1 VPIPESTFLSET
13 LIFSMSLTLP
23 TNASF
28 KLTRRHLFRAAL
40 AGLIIHPQAEAVTPL
55 DSSLHVIVIGAGIS
69 GLAAARQLRNAGL
82 RVTVLEARDR
92 IGGRVSTI
100 RQAAF
105 ANVPFEAGAQFIH
118 GRQHASGEL
127 NPIWNLAV
135 TQNWPRVA
143 FGADPAETRRTGR
156 VVGNDTSIYTAF
168 TDFEDWMIDTKK
180 PSLSSGQTS
189 YSIGQAVSDWISD
202 QGLTTQ
208 QQSDLRAICQA
219 DIEEDQGA
227 ALSEISLLGFDE
239 DLGYDVGGDQILTGG
254 YDTLAQHLLT
264 SPTGLDVR
272 LSHQVQTVD
281 TRTRQCRVT
290 TNMGVFEG
298 DYVLC
303 TLPLGV
309 LQAGNVSFLPA
320 FSTAKQT
327 AISRMGMGTLD
338 KVTMR
343 FNRRFWPTATNWFLN
358 LKSSAP
364 WAGSF
369 TSAEWQT
376 GANLLIWWY
385 QGPEARTRQTTMT
398 DPQLRDAALAEVAAA
413 FPSANTNTLQA
424 YHVTR
429 WHTDPF
435 SRGTYSFPKVGA
447 AVSDFDALATREGAR
462 LYFAGE
468 ATHNQYWGTVHGAYL
483 SGQREA
489 ASILT
494 AARKESTRLR
504 IRQNGTSTLLEWD
517 SETRHTYQLQS
528 STNLSTWS
536 NEGSVINGNGTTN
549 QLVVTLPP
557 PKKFWRLVVGP

>member
-1 VPIPESTFLSET
+1 
-13 LIFSMSLTLP
+13 
-23 TNASF
+23 
-28 KLTRRHLFRAAL
+28 
-40 AGLIIHPQAEAVTPL
+40 
-55 DSSLHVIVIGAGIS
+55 
-69 GLAAARQLRNAGL
+69 
-82 RVTVLEARDR
+82 
-92 IGGRVSTI
+92 
-100 RQAAF
+100 
-105 ANVPFEAGAQFIH
+105 
-118 GRQHASGEL
+118 
-127 NPIWNLAV
+127 
-135 TQNWPRVA
+135 
-143 FGADPAETRRTGR
+143 
-156 VVGNDTSIYTAF
+156 
-168 TDFEDWMIDTKK
+168 
-180 PSLSSGQTS
+180 
-189 YSIGQAVSDWISD
+189 
-202 QGLTTQ
+202 
-208 QQSDLRAICQA
+208 
-219 DIEEDQGA
+219 
-227 ALSEISLLGFDE
+227 
-239 DLGYDVGGDQILTGG
+239 
-254 YDTLAQHLLT
+254 
-264 SPTGLDVR
+264 
-272 LSHQVQTVD
+272 
-281 TRTRQCRVT
+281 
-290 TNMGVFEG
+290 MGVFEG

-376 GANLLIWWY
+376 GANLLTWWH
-385 QGPEARTRQTTMT
+385 QGPEARTRETTMT

-413 FPSANTNTLQA
+413 FPSANTSTLQA

-435 SRGTYSFPKVGA
+435 SRGAYSFPKAGA
-447 AVSDFDALATREGAR
+447 AVSDFKALATREGAR

-494 AARKESTRLR
+494 AARKDSTRLR
-504 IRQNGTSTLLEWD
+504 IRKNGTSTLLEWD
-517 SETRHTYQLQS
+517 SETSHTYQLQS
-528 STNLSTWS
+528 STNLSTWG

-557 PKKFWRLVVGP
+557 PKKFWRLAVGP